1 MLKTPFGAA
10 GDQEEA
16 LGDQV
21 RIGDQHMKTE
31 QKVNPWLVLAWAILI
46 PIIFLTFC
54 TGGSDEESAAKKAS
68 ERAANAEEIRK
79 GFHCL
84 SKWDGSMRKLTAEI
98 KIRLNDPDSFE
109 HIDTLITP
117 VSASGT
123 HRVKTR
129 YSAKNAFG
137 GRVQGEA
144 TATVRNS
151 DCVLSNVEVTG

>member
-1 MLKTPFGAA
+1 MGESGLERT
-10 GDQEEA
+10 
-16 LGDQV
+16 
-21 RIGDQHMKTE
+21 QHMKSAQE
-31 QKVNPWLVLAWAILI
+31 GDAGRGCLGFFVLIVLLSTY
-46 PIIFLTFC
+46 LTFC

-123 HRVKTR
+123 HRVSMR
-129 YSAKNAFG
+129 FSAKNAFG

-144 TATVRNS
+144 TGTVRNS
-151 DCVLSNVEVTG
+151 DCSLSNVEITG